1 MTQVSISLKNNS
13 EKEQIAKNLLEK
25 ILKKYQLDKWILC
38 HDIIIEW
45 NATGKAFPTI
55 RLSAWQDNEERML
68 AQFLHEQFHWIEK
81 GKEEQMK
88 NAIMELKKTFPDV
101 PIDKPEGGGSEEST
115 YNHLIVCRLELLAL
129 KEILGDE
136 VAKRIVSGNKN
147 YTWIR
152 RMAVEKASD
161 IDLVINKY
169 FPASI

>member
-115 YNHLIVCRLELLAL
+115 YNHLIVCRLELFAL
-129 KEILGDE
+129 KEILGD
-136 VAKRIVSGNKN
+136 
-147 YTWIR
+147 
-152 RMAVEKASD
+152 
-161 IDLVINKY
+161 
-169 FPASI
+169 